1 MMRELGHIP
10 LFILLVIGS
19 SACEIN
25 QKEILPEDGFLKI
38 YNHPEEQLAYYP
50 ESVVELPGGGF
61 VFLSAVKDENDEV
74 EYPYTNLVRATASG
88 EVSWS
93 LDNDWR
99 APASNLM
106 LINGSVAFVAMNQ
119 QFDAYLILVNP
130 STGLVTEQYNLE
142 MTMPLYAHMDSQGSL
157 VVLGYD
163 FVTRSSWIS
172 KYNSSYQVQRSNKL
186 PVNTDLEYLVQR
198 HLNKTGQDYPF
209 FIGEYSSAPASGYSV
224 NCFYNYTLRTVFLDQ
239 ASLSATGD
247 IYSFQTEEGISS
259 VIQKSTSLFGVTS
272 YYEGNNYIMP
282 AAEIDVNSSSNI
294 KDLPA
299 DPLYELTYRAE
310 VIAKDLMLDTASY
323 CLFVSQTNDNS
334 LVIYQYEHGS
344 ELLINT
350 LYREFDQRVVVNDV
364 IQTTD
369 KGIAILGGIYILGK
383 YQRPFLVKMTQDPFL
398 PEEE

>member
-1 MMRELGHIP
+1 MIRELGHIP
-10 LFILLVIGS
+10 LFILLVFGS
-19 SACEIN
+19 SACEID
-25 QKEILPEDGFLKI
+25 QKEVLPEDGFLKI

-50 ESVVELPGGGF
+50 ESVVELPGGGY

-74 EYPYTNLVRATASG
+74 EYPYTNLVRTSASG

-99 APASNLM
+99 APASQLM
-106 LINGSVAFVAMNQ
+106 LINGSVGFVAMNQ
-119 QFDAYLILVNP
+119 LFDAYLIMVNP
-130 STGLVTEQYNLE
+130 ATGAVTDQHNLE
-142 MTMPLYAHMDSQGSL
+142 MTMPLFAHMDSQGRL

-172 KYNSSYQVQRSNKL
+172 QYNGSYQVQRSNKL

-259 VIQKSTSLFGVTS
+259 VIQKSASLFGVTS

-282 AAEIDVNSSSNI
+282 AAELDVNSSSNI

-299 DPLYELTYRAE
+299 NPLYELTYRAE
-310 VIAKDLMLDTASY
+310 VIAGNLVLDTASY

-334 LVIYQYEHGS
+334 LVIYQYEKATDVV
-344 ELLINT
+344 INT

-364 IQTTD
+364 IQTAD

-398 PEEE
+398 PDEE